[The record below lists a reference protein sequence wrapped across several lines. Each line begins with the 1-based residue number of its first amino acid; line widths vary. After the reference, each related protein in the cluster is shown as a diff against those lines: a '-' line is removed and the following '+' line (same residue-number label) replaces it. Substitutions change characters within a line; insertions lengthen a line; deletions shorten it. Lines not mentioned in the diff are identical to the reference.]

1 MYELKIKPL
10 DWLLILVT
18 GVLFSSLLAM
28 LGYALVQKSF
38 YEGVSFGGMLGFCI
52 TFYSL
57 VLITFMN
64 SAILP
69 NISKKYWNFIAA
81 LFSFLSGFFGFLSGV
96 FIAELFGIEIL
107 GVILEELYMISLIV
121 GILTY
126 AMGII
131 IYSFVNIRNQ
141 KERRDYEYVQS
152 RLKSLETQLNPHF
165 IFNALNSIAELIH
178 QDQNKAEDAVLK
190 MSGFLRNTMS
200 EKALIPLVDEVKNVR
215 AYLELENIRFSN
227 QLYLHIESKIPQWQV
242 PKFSLQLLVENGI
255 KHGFEAKALNVYVRF
270 DEEHKQIIVSNDG
283 KPIGNKTFGIGLGN
297 LKQRLEL
304 LCKGE
309 IYISDPTR
317 SEFTIILGKCDE
329 NTDS

>member
-1 MYELKIKPL
+1 MYELKIKPI
-10 DWLLILVT
+10 DWFLILVT
-18 GVLFSSLLAM
+18 GILFSSLLAM
-28 LGYALVQKSF
+28 LGYVLVEQSF
-38 YEGVSFGGMLGFCI
+38 FSGLSFGAVLGFCI

-64 SAILP
+64 SVILP
-69 NISKKYWNFIAA
+69 KISKSYWNFIAA
-81 LFSFLSGFFGFLSGV
+81 FFSFLSGFFGFLSGV
-96 FIAELFGIEIL
+96 YVANFFSIEIL
-107 GVILEELYMISLIV
+107 KIISQELYTISLIV

-126 AMGII
+126 AMGVI

-141 KERRDYEYVQS
+141 KEKTDYEYVQS

-178 QDQNKAEDAVLK
+178 HDQDKAEDAVLK

-200 EKALIPLVDEVKNVR
+200 EKALIALSDEIKNVR
-215 AYLELENIRFSN
+215 AYLELENIRFSD
-227 QLYLHIESKIPQWQV
+227 QLHLHIESDIPQWQV

-255 KHGFEAKALNVYVRF
+255 KHGYEAKALNVYVRF
-270 DEEHKQIIVSNDG
+270 DEDHKKIIVSNDG
-283 KPIGNKTFGIGLGN
+283 KEMTNRKFGIGLSN

-304 LCKGE
+304 LCGGD
-309 IYISDPTR
+309 IFTNDPKR
-317 SEFTIILGKCDE
+317 SEFIITLGKCNE